1 MSKNKNIVELQ
12 MDFTLPP
19 PIYGY
24 HLTTDPTKA
33 GRQIKVV
40 KEILQ
45 HPHGMEVIGTEGNK
59 YIISHSSIKFYI
71 EE

>member
-1 MSKNKNIVELQ
+1 MSKNKNIIELQ

-24 HLTTDPTKA
+24 HLTIDPTKA

-40 KEILQ
+40 KEISK
-45 HPHGMEVIGTEGNK
+45 HPDGFQVVALEGNT